1 MEKFFALI
9 VLSIFTEAIITYLR
23 EFLPKLP
30 PLALSIII
38 GIAAAVLYRA
48 DAPALLGL
56 HSGVPY
62 VGEVI
67 TGFIVARGSNYVYDL
82 IGRFTNMDF
91 KPLEGV
97 VIEDDTKEYHL

>member
-9 VLSIFTEAIITYLR
+9 VLSIFTEAVITYLR
-23 EFLPKLP
+23 ELLPKLQ
-30 PLALSIII
+30 PLTLSIII
-38 GIAAAVLYRA
+38 GIVAAVLYKA

-82 IGRFTNMDF
+82 IGRFTNMDLV
-91 KPLEGV
+91 PLEGIV
-97 VIEDDTKEYHL
+97 TEDDAKE